1 MRRLSLVSLAVVIAM
16 IGSQVLG
23 QNKKT
28 AEDPKH
34 DPANAVANLEVNP
47 ELEAQLVVSEP
58 RITNPTNLDVDAK
71 GRVWICDVVNYRG
84 NNGKRPA
91 GDRILILEDIGPD
104 GHAGKVTTFYQGKD
118 VDTAMGICV
127 LGNKV
132 IVSATPNILVFTKD
146 DNDKI
151 LKKEFLFTKSGQVQ
165 HDHSLHTFVF
175 GPDGKY
181 YWNHGNTG
189 NAVFD
194 KDGKPVVTI
203 DGNVVNAQG
212 HPYRQG
218 MVFRCDPD
226 GTHFEV
232 LAHNFRNNYEISV
245 DSFGALWQSDND
257 DDGNRGVRI
266 NFVMENGN
274 FGYSDEMTGAGWQAK
289 RTNIEAEIPLR
300 HWHLNDPGV
309 VPNML
314 QTGAGSPAG
323 ICVYEGDLLPKIFRG
338 QLIHCD
344 PGPSV
349 CRAYIVEPKGAGY
362 TASIVNILDG
372 SKKNNWFRPVD
383 VCTAPDGSL
392 FVTDW
397 YDPGVGGHAQ
407 QDSNRGR
414 VFRVA
419 PKGSKY
425 SVPKLDFSTLE
436 GAAEALKSPN
446 LDARY
451 IAYTKLHEAGDKAA
465 PVLTAMAKSAV
476 PHDRARALWLLGRIP
491 NMASSTV
498 DLALADTDPNVRMA
512 GLRMAREWKLDPVPL
527 VKKVAGSNSDYG
539 VLREA
544 AISLRHSKDPQMPRA
559 WASLAKWYDGKDRW
573 YLEAL
578 GIGADGNWDACLAVL
593 RDTTTD
599 DRTDR
604 DLIWRSRGS
613 RTPALLADLISAK
626 STPAD
631 DLPRLFRAFDFQPA
645 SAEKENALMKL
656 AFGANGDPART
667 AIIVSESLNRLT
679 KLDVKANPEAAKAIG
694 EMLDRT
700 KGTPAF
706 VELLAKFNVP
716 GRDADLLAMAQKA
729 PNDQSGVDA
738 MRLLVD
744 RDLKLV
750 KSAIESKDHDAA
762 LSTLVAL
769 ANAGNMKAND
779 MLLALVKD
787 AKADLELRRQATR
800 VLGKNR
806 NGAVDLVNLEQAKKL
821 PTELKAA
828 ASAVLHQAS
837 WKDVKS
843 FANKLFPLPESKG
856 NVALPAIS
864 DLVKLRGDA
873 AKGQDLFAKVGT
885 CANCHTVNGVGKDVG
900 PNLSEIGK
908 KLSAEALYES
918 ILYPSAGIAHNYE
931 TWVLETKAG
940 EVVQGLMVSETPQQ
954 VILKEATALTKTFA
968 RADIESLTKSPISL
982 MPADLT
988 KNLSSQDLADVVG
1001 YLQTLKEARKQ

>member
-1 MRRLSLVSLAVVIAM
+1 MRRLSLVSLAVVAVIL
-16 IGSQVLG
+16 GSHVLG
-23 QNKKT
+23 QND
-28 AEDPKH
+28 AKH

-58 RITNPTNLDVDAK
+58 RITNPTNLDVDAR

-132 IVSATPNILVFTKD
+132 IVSATPNIVVFTKD

-151 LKKEFLFTKSGQVQ
+151 LKKEYLFTKSGQVQ

-194 KDGKPVVTI
+194 RDGKPVVTI

-226 GTHFEV
+226 GTNFEV

-266 NFVMENGN
+266 NFVMEGGN
-274 FGYSDEMTGAGWQAK
+274 FGYSDEMNGAGWQAK
-289 RTNIEAEIPLR
+289 RSNIETEIPLR

-309 VPNML
+309 IPNML

-338 QLIHCD
+338 QIIHCD

-349 CRAYIVEPKGAGY
+349 CRAYITRPDGAGY
-362 TASIVNILDG
+362 TAKIVDILDG

-407 QDSNRGR
+407 RDSDRGR

-451 IAYTKLHEAGDKAA
+451 LAYTKLHEAGDKAA
-465 PVLTAMAKSAV
+465 SVLTALAKSAV

-491 NMASSTV
+491 AMAPTTV
-498 DLALADTDPNVRMA
+498 DIALADTEPNVRMA
-512 GLRMAREWKLDPVPL
+512 GLRMAREWKLDLVPI
-527 VKKVAGSNSDYG
+527 VKKVAGDVDYG

-544 AISLRHSKDPQMPRA
+544 ALALRHSKDPKMPET
-559 WASLAKWYDGKDRW
+559 WAALARRYDGKDRW

-578 GIGADGNWDACLAVL
+578 GIGADRNWDACLASF
-593 RDTTTD
+593 RDSTISPKV
-599 DRTDR
+599 DR
-604 DLIWRSRGS
+604 DLVWRSRGS
-613 RTPALLADLISAK
+613 RTPNLLVEMITAK
-626 STPAD
+626 TTPTD

-645 SAEKENALMKL
+645 STEKETALTKL
-656 AFGANGDPART
+656 AFGAGDGDPART
-667 AIIVSESLNRLT
+667 GLIVSESLGRLA
-679 KLDVKANPEAAKAIG
+679 KVDLKANPEAAKAIG

-700 KGTPAF
+700 KGSPAF
-706 VELLAKFNVP
+706 VELLAKFNLP
-716 GRDADLLAMAQKA
+716 GRDGDLLAMAQKA
-729 PNDQSGVDA
+729 PNDQAGVDA

-744 RDLKLV
+744 RDLAMV
-750 KSAIESKDHDAA
+750 KSAVESKDHEAA
-762 LSTLVAL
+762 LATLVAL
-769 ANAGNMKAND
+769 GNAGNMKAND

-806 NGAVDLVNLEQAKKL
+806 NGAVDLVNLEQKKKL

-856 NVALPAIS
+856 NVALPAIA
-864 DLVKLRGDA
+864 DLVKLKGDA
-873 AKGQDLFAKVGT
+873 ARGAELFAKAGT
-885 CANCHTVNGVGKDVG
+885 CANCHIVNGVGKDVG

-908 KLSAEALYES
+908 KLSADALYES
-918 ILYPSAGIAHNYE
+918 ILYPSAGISHNYE

-1001 YLQTLKEARKQ
+1001 YLQTLKEVRKQ

>member
-1 MRRLSLVSLAVVIAM
+1 MRRLSLVSLAILVAV
-16 IGSQVLG
+16 IGSHVLG
-23 QNKKT
+23 QND
-28 AEDPKH
+28 AKH
-34 DPANAVANLEVNP
+34 DPASAVANLEVHP

-127 LGNKV
+127 LGDKV

-146 DNDKI
+146 ENDKI
-151 LKKEFLFTKSGQVQ
+151 VKKEALFTKSGQVQ

-226 GTHFEV
+226 GSHFEV
-232 LAHNFRNNYEISV
+232 LAHNFRNNYEVAV

-266 NFVMENGN
+266 NFVMEGGN

-289 RTNIEAEIPLR
+289 RTNMEAEIPLR

-349 CRAYIVEPKGAGY
+349 CRAYIVTPKGAGY

-372 SKKNNWFRPVD
+372 TKKNNWFRPVD

-407 QDSNRGR
+407 RDTDRGR

-436 GAAEALKSPN
+436 GAAAAARSRIWMPATSPT
-446 LDARY
+446 RSC
-451 IAYTKLHEAGDKAA
+451 TKPATRRRRSSPRWRGRRLGSRAIG
-465 PVLTAMAKSAV
+465 PGPCGCSAES
-476 PHDRARALWLLGRIP
+476 PTWPRRRSTSRSATRWPTSAWPACAWPASG
-491 NMASSTV
+491 SSTWC
-498 DLALADTDPNVRMA
+498 R
-512 GLRMAREWKLDPVPL
+512 
-527 VKKVAGSNSDYG
+527 SS
-539 VLREA
+539 
-544 AISLRHSKDPQMPRA
+544 SA
-559 WASLAKWYDGKDRW
+559 W
-573 YLEAL
+573 
-578 GIGADGNWDACLAVL
+578 
-593 RDTTTD
+593 
-599 DRTDR
+599 
-604 DLIWRSRGS
+604 
-613 RTPALLADLISAK
+613 
-626 STPAD
+626 
-631 DLPRLFRAFDFQPA
+631 
-645 SAEKENALMKL
+645 
-656 AFGANGDPART
+656 
-667 AIIVSESLNRLT
+667 
-679 KLDVKANPEAAKAIG
+679 
-694 EMLDRT
+694 
-700 KGTPAF
+700 
-706 VELLAKFNVP
+706 
-716 GRDADLLAMAQKA
+716 
-729 PNDQSGVDA
+729 
-738 MRLLVD
+738 
-744 RDLKLV
+744 
-750 KSAIESKDHDAA
+750 
-762 LSTLVAL
+762 
-769 ANAGNMKAND
+769 
-779 MLLALVKD
+779 
-787 AKADLELRRQATR
+787 
-800 VLGKNR
+800 
-806 NGAVDLVNLEQAKKL
+806 
-821 PTELKAA
+821 
-828 ASAVLHQAS
+828 
-837 WKDVKS
+837 
-843 FANKLFPLPESKG
+843 
-856 NVALPAIS
+856 PAIS
-864 DLVKLRGDA
+864 TTEFYGRPRSLSGTARIRRCRRRGRR
-873 AKGQDLFAKVGT
+873 
-885 CANCHTVNGVGKDVG
+885 
-900 PNLSEIGK
+900 S
-908 KLSAEALYES
+908 
-918 ILYPSAGIAHNYE
+918 PSATTARIAGIWRHSASAPIE
-931 TWVLETKAG
+931 TGTRASPRSAIRRSRRRRIAISSG
-940 EVVQGLMVSETPQQ
+940 
-954 VILKEATALTKTFA
+954 A
-968 RADIESLTKSPISL
+968 RAARGRRTC
-982 MPADLT
+982 
-988 KNLSSQDLADVVG
+988 SS
-1001 YLQTLKEARKQ
+1001 R

>member
-1 MRRLSLVSLAVVIAM
+1 MRRLSLVSFIVVVAVL
-16 IGSQVLG
+16 GSQVLG
-23 QNKKT
+23 QNKD
-28 AEDPKH
+28 AKH
-34 DPANAVANLEVNP
+34 DPVNAVSNLEVNP

-58 RITNPTNLDVDAK
+58 RITNPTNLDIDAK

-104 GHAGKVTTFYQGKD
+104 GHAGKVTTFYQGRD

-151 LKKEFLFTKSGQVQ
+151 VKKEFLFTKSGQVQ

-194 KDGKPVVTI
+194 KDGKPVVTV

-226 GTHFEV
+226 GSNFEV
-232 LAHNFRNNYEISV
+232 LGNNFRNNYEISV

-266 NFVMENGN
+266 NFVMEGGN
-274 FGYSDEMTGAGWQAK
+274 FGYTDEMTGAGWQAK
-289 RTNIEAEIPLR
+289 RTNMETEIPLR

-309 VPNML
+309 VPNLL

-323 ICVYEGDLLPKIFRG
+323 ITVYEGDLLPKIFRG
-338 QLIHCD
+338 QIIHCD

-349 CRAYIVEPKGAGY
+349 CRAYIVTPKGAGY
-362 TASIVNILDG
+362 TASIDNILDG
-372 SKKNNWFRPVD
+372 TKKNNWFRPVD
-383 VCTAPDGSL
+383 VRTAPDGSL

-425 SVPKLDFSTLE
+425 SVPKADFTTLE
-436 GAAEALKSPN
+436 GAAQALKSPN
-446 LDARY
+446 SDTRY
-451 IAYTKLHEAGDKAA
+451 LAYTKLHEAGDKAA
-465 PVLTAMAKSAV
+465 LALNALAKSAV

-491 NMASSTV
+491 GMAQTTV
-498 DLALADTDPNVRMA
+498 DMALADTEPNVRMA
-512 GLRMAREWKLDPVPL
+512 GIRMAREWKLDAASIA
-527 VKKVAGSNSDYG
+527 KKVAGDTDYG

-544 AISLRHSKDPQMPRA
+544 AISLRHNKDPQMPEA
-559 WASLAKWYDGKDRW
+559 WAKLAKRYDGKDRW

-578 GIGADGNWDACLAVL
+578 GIGADRNWDACLAAF
-593 RDTTTD
+593 RDSTVGAKE
-599 DRTDR
+599 DR
-604 DLIWRSRGS
+604 DLIWRSRGL
-613 RTPALLADLISAK
+613 RTPNLLVEAITAK
-626 STPAD
+626 TTPTD
-631 DLPRLFRAFDFQPA
+631 ELPRLFRAFDFQPA
-645 SAEKENALMKL
+645 SAEKESALMKL
-656 AFGANGDPART
+656 AFGDSSDPART
-667 AIIVSESLNRLT
+667 GIIVSESLNRLT
-679 KLDVKANPEAAKAIG
+679 KLDVKSNPEAAKAIG
-694 EMLDRT
+694 TLLDRT

-706 VELLAKFNVP
+706 VEMLTKFNVP
-716 GRDADLLAMAQKA
+716 GHDADLLAMAQKA
-729 PNDQSGVDA
+729 PNDQAGVDA

-744 RDLKLV
+744 RDLKMV

-762 LSTLVAL
+762 ANTLIAL
-769 ANAGNMKAND
+769 ANAGNNKAND
-779 MLLALVKD
+779 MLLVLVKD

-806 NGAVDLVNLEQAKKL
+806 NGAVDLVNLEREKKL
-821 PTELKAA
+821 PKELQAA
-828 ASAVLHQAS
+828 ASAVLHQAT

-843 FANKLFPLPESKG
+843 SANKLFPLPASKD
-856 NVALPAIS
+856 NAPLPAIA
-864 DLVKLRGDA
+864 DLVKLKGDA
-873 AKGQDLFAKVGT
+873 IKGKELFAKVGT
-885 CANCHTVNGVGKDVG
+885 CANCHIVNGAGKDVG

-908 KLSAEALYES
+908 KLSADALYES
-918 ILYPSAGIAHNYE
+918 ILYPSAGISHNYE

-1001 YLQTLKEARKQ
+1001 YLQSLKEVRKQ